1 VGTYG
6 WDEMVRDLAYWS
18 IVDEKIELEKYANIE
33 DWDEGL
39 AKEVVVE
46 FRTYLS
52 NGYTRPYARHLI
64 QDKLAQLKSNNFK
77 LPEHFQSEYKELV
90 FQKRAL
96 RLASEIIHDPDKV
109 DLHYQKFQTSGN
121 FENLVN
127 FKEVTAAVLEN
138 FKKRI
143 LENKTRVALKDWP
156 ILSECVGG
164 FNGGRVGLITAMT
177 GFGKTNLA
185 VSLIASAA
193 KSGNV
198 LYVNQEMSL
207 DDFYFKILSSKVELS
222 LSELEQRCDL
232 LSEIEHKLPSSI
244 YFTKDKS
251 FSSNE
256 IISYC
261 TKIKPWLVV
270 IDYDQKL
277 DMRVSKDLPE
287 WKALQM
293 EVEKLE
299 QMAKQM
305 NIFVLMLSQEGSDG
319 DIAAS
324 KRSKNPATFVLR
336 FHREEIGDT
345 TKTLITCIK
354 NRFGP
359 NDFCIEVNY
368 QPEKSLVKEESK
380 WTKLEIKKMKDA
392 EEKKNEKK
400 RTIYNF

>member
-1 VGTYG
+1 MGTYG

-18 IVDEKIELEKYANIE
+18 IVDEKIELEKYANID
-33 DWDEGL
+33 DWDNGL

-46 FRTYLS
+46 FKTYLQ
-52 NGYTRPYARHLI
+52 NGYTRAYARHLI
-64 QDKLAQLKSNNFK
+64 QDKLSQLKSNGFR
-77 LPEHFQSEYKELV
+77 LPEHFVDEYKDLV
-90 FQKRAL
+90 LQRRAL
-96 RLASEIIHDPDKV
+96 RLASEIIHDPEKV
-109 DLHYQKFQTSGN
+109 ELHYQKFQTTGG
-121 FENLVN
+121 FEYLVN
-127 FKEVTAAVLEN
+127 FKENTSSALES

-143 LENKTRVALKDWP
+143 LERKTKISIKDWP
-156 ILSECVGG
+156 MLSECVGG

-185 VSLIASAA
+185 VSLITSAA

-198 LYVNQEMSL
+198 LYVNQEMSKE
-207 DDFYFKILSSKVELS
+207 DFYFKILSSKLELS
-222 LSELEQRCDL
+222 LDELEKNYEL
-232 LSEIEHKLPSSI
+232 LLELKEKLPENI
-244 YFTKDKS
+244 YFTVDKS

-261 TKIKPWLVV
+261 AKVKPWFVV
-270 IDYDQKL
+270 VDYDQKL
-277 DMRVSKDLPE
+277 DMRVSKEIPE
-287 WKALQM
+287 WKALQI

-319 DIAAS
+319 DVAAS

-336 FHREEIGDT
+336 FHREEIGEVS
-345 TKTLITCIK
+345 KNLITCIK

-368 QPEKSLVKEESK
+368 QPEKSLVKEEAR
-380 WTKLEIKKMKDA
+380 WTKKEIQKMKDA
-392 EEKKNEKK
+392 EEKKNERSKLYK
-400 RTIYNF
+400 F